1 MYKDRNFRGNMQSFL
16 YLWTIKKDHLSMKI
30 LRNILAPIP
39 LFVVM
44 LLAMPSALA
53 QGRDGK
59 LPKYLPDSISKAL
72 TRVTISEVAGSYV
85 KVNEIKVVGDD
96 KPKSDTISDG
106 EKMRP
111 QLEIRASEHLGF
123 YPMRE
128 KSVEKLYSAVRK
140 VLPDKYK
147 EYELKLYANGEL
159 IENLIPHYYRTSHDE
174 PTFVNSAK
182 TPLITRSSS
191 LSQPQRGLLNRHIA
205 LWQSHG
211 RYFSNGAD
219 EWVWQRARL
228 WETVEDLYT
237 QSYVVPYLVPMLERA
252 GASVLLPRERSMRRE
267 ELIIDN
273 DKGIDPMGYAE
284 SGEWSGAGSG
294 FAHLHESYA
303 SGHNPFSD
311 GTARQATTT
320 NKKDKLST
328 ATWSGSVPKSG
339 LYSLYV
345 SYRTVKKSATDAH
358 YTVHAS
364 GGDREFLVNQT
375 MGGGMWLC
383 LGEFYF
389 EAGEE
394 RVLVTLDNYSLTGGV
409 VTADAVKIGGGMGNI
424 RREVHSSMRGSGKE
438 YQSEVSGYPRF
449 TEGARYWLQWSGFTS
464 DVYAPKGGVDDYK
477 DDYMSRPRWVNALM
491 GGSDRLNGAKGK
503 NIPLDLALAFHSD
516 AGVRESDKVIGT
528 LGIYCTKDNGAK
540 FEDKQSRLRSR
551 DLTDIVMT
559 QIVDDLRATYDKQWV
574 RRGMWDK
581 SYYEARLP
589 WCPTMLLEL
598 LSHQNF
604 SDMRYGLDP
613 QFRFDV
619 SRAIYK
625 GVLRYLSSQYGVDY
639 VVQPL
644 PVNSFA
650 AMLDGKR
657 VTLSWKPTD
666 DKLEP
671 TAKPQYYIL
680 YTRIGDSGF
689 DSGRRV
695 NSTEITLEQEAG
707 KVYSYKITA
716 VNDGGESF
724 DSETLA
730 VGIGKSKKCVLVVN
744 GFDRVSAPM
753 SRRTESDAGFYNQF
767 DSGVAYIE
775 DISFIGE
782 QTNFDR
788 GLYKSQDDNNA
799 LGQSYNDYEAEVIAG
814 NTFDFVAVHGRSILA
829 AGYSFA
835 SASHRAVAEGAV
847 SVAGYEAID
856 LILGKQRATAV
867 GSGKT
872 YKFEAISSKLQKV
885 LKAYTAQGGSLMV
898 TGSYLLTDMWT
909 SPVATAA
916 DRKFATDVLHVSY
929 GGGMATRRGEVKGVL
944 QSVFKGDFGVEF
956 NTELNDEIYCVESPE
971 VVRAAG
977 KQTYTAMR
985 YRSTN
990 QPAATLHSGKY
1001 RVFVAGFPFETIL
1014 SAEERDAMMAGILG
1028 YIIK

>member
-1 MYKDRNFRGNMQSFL
+1 
-16 YLWTIKKDHLSMKI
+16 MKI
-30 LRNILAPIP
+30 FRNALATIL
-39 LFVVM
+39 
-44 LLAMPSALA
+44 LLALTLA
-53 QGRDGK
+53 QASTLSAQQTNTK
-59 LPKYLPDSISKAL
+59 LPKYLSDSISNAI
-72 TRVTISEVAGSYV
+72 TRITIKEVAGSYV
-85 KVNEIKVVGDD
+85 KVEQIKVVGEDVS
-96 KPKSDTISDG
+96 KADTLANG
-106 EKMRP
+106 EKRCP
-111 QLEIRASEHLGF
+111 QLEIRASEQLGF

-128 KSVEKLYSAVRK
+128 ASVEKIYAAVRK

-147 EYELKLYANGEL
+147 EYEIKLYANGEL
-159 IENLIPHYYRTSHDE
+159 IENLIPLYYRTKHSE

-182 TPLITRSSS
+182 APLITRQSS
-191 LSQPQRGLLNRHIA
+191 LSQPKRGLLNRHIA

-252 GASVLLPRERSMRRE
+252 GASVLLPRERSMRSE

-273 DKGIDPMGYAE
+273 DKGIDPMGYKE

-320 NKKDKLST
+320 NKRDKLST
-328 ATWSGSVPKSG
+328 ATWSGSVPESG
-339 LYSLYV
+339 IYSLYV
-345 SYRTVKKSATDAH
+345 SYRTVKKSAIDAH
-358 YTVHAS
+358 YTIHAS

-375 MGGGMWLC
+375 MGGGMWIC

-394 RVLVTLDNYSLTGGV
+394 RVLVTLDNYSLSGGV

-516 AGVRESDKVIGT
+516 AGVRESEKVIGT
-528 LGIYCTKDNGAK
+528 LGIYCTKDNSAK

-559 QIVDDLRATYDKQWV
+559 QIVEDLRANYDKGWV

-581 SYYEARLP
+581 SYYEARVP

-650 AMLDGKR
+650 AMLNGKK

-671 TAKPQYYIL
+671 TAKPEYYIL
-680 YTRIGDSGF
+680 YTRIDESGF

-695 NSTEITLEQEAG
+695 DSTEITLEQEAG
-707 KVYSYKITA
+707 KVYSYRVTA

-753 SRRTESDAGFYNQF
+753 SRRTQSEAGFYNVY

-788 GLYKSQDDNNA
+788 ALYQSQDDNNA
-799 LGQSYNDYEAEVIAG
+799 LGQSYNDYETEVIAG
-814 NTFDFVAVHGRSILA
+814 NTFDYVALHGRSILA

-835 SASHRAVAEGAV
+835 SASHRAVADGAV
-847 SVAGYEAID
+847 NVMGYEAID
-856 LILGKQRATAV
+856 LILGKQRSTAV
-867 GSGKT
+867 GSGKE
-872 YKFEAISSKLQKV
+872 YKFKPISSSLQKV
-885 LKAYTAQGGSLMV
+885 LTAYTAQGGSLMV

-909 SPVATAA
+909 SPAATAA
-916 DRKFATDVLHVSY
+916 DKKFATDVLHVSY
-929 GGGMATRRGEVKGVL
+929 GGNMATRRGEVKGTL
-944 QSVFKGDFGVEF
+944 QSMFKGDFGVEF
-956 NTELNDEIYCVESPE
+956 NTELCREIYCVESPE
-971 VVRAAG
+971 VVRASG
-977 KQTYTAMR
+977 KQAYTAMR

-990 QPAATLHSGKY
+990 QPAATVYGGKY
-1001 RVFVAGFPFETIL
+1001 RTFVAGFPFETIL
-1014 SAEERDAMMAGILG
+1014 SSEERDAMMKGVLS
-1028 YIIK
+1028 YLIK

>member
-1 MYKDRNFRGNMQSFL
+1 MNIFRNL
-16 YLWTIKKDHLSMKI
+16 LTTITLIVLTLVLS
-30 LRNILAPIP
+30 AE
-39 LFVVM
+39 
-44 LLAMPSALA
+44 ASA
-53 QGRDGK
+53 QRSSK
-59 LPKYLPDSISKAL
+59 LPKYLCDTLSNVI
-72 TRVTISEVAGSYV
+72 TRITIKEVAGSYV
-85 KVNEIKVVGDD
+85 KVDEIKLVGDD
-96 KPKSDTISDG
+96 KTDDDVATDD
-106 EKMRP
+106 EQTRP
-111 QLEIRASEHLGF
+111 QLEIRASEHLAY

-128 KSVEKLYSAVRK
+128 ASVEELYDAVREA
-140 VLPDKYK
+140 LPEKYR
-147 EYELKLYANGEL
+147 EHELKLYANGEL
-159 IENLIPHYYRTSHDE
+159 IENLVPLYYRTEHDE
-174 PTFVNSAK
+174 TPFVNTSLS
-182 TPLITRSSS
+182 PLITRLSS

-237 QSYVVPYLVPMLERA
+237 QSYVVPFLVPMLERA

-267 ELIIDN
+267 EVIIDN
-273 DKGIDPMGYAE
+273 DEGIDAMGYQE
-284 SGEWSGAGSG
+284 SGEWSGAGVG
-294 FAHLHESYA
+294 FAHLKESYP
-303 SGHNPFSD
+303 SGHNPFTD
-311 GTARQATTT
+311 GTARQAATSV
-320 NKKDKLST
+320 KPEKSAK
-328 ATWSGSVPKSG
+328 ATWSGSVPESG
-339 LYSLYV
+339 MYSLYV
-345 SYRTVKKSATDAH
+345 SYRTVKKSVSDAH
-358 YTVHAS
+358 YTVHTS

-394 RVLVTLDNYSLTGGV
+394 RVLVTLDNYSTTSGV

-424 RREVHSSMRGSGKE
+424 EREVHTTLRGSSRE
-438 YQSEVSGYPRF
+438 YESVTSGYPRF
-449 TEGARYWLQWSGFTS
+449 TEGARYWLQWSGFST
-464 DVYAPKGGVDDYK
+464 DVYAPKEGLDDYK

-491 GGSDRLNGAKGK
+491 GGSQRLNGAKGK

-516 AGVRESDKVIGT
+516 AGARDNDKVVGT
-528 LGIYCTKDNGAK
+528 LGIYCTKDNGAE
-540 FEDKQSRLRSR
+540 FEDDQSRLRSR

-559 QIVDDLRATYDKQWV
+559 QIVDDLRATYDESWV

-581 SYYEARLP
+581 AYYEARLP

-604 SDMRYGLDP
+604 ADMRYGLDP

-644 PVNSFA
+644 PVSSFA
-650 AMLDGKR
+650 AMLDENA
-657 VTLSWKPTD
+657 VTLSWTPTED
-666 DKLEP
+666 SLEP
-671 TAKPQYYIL
+671 SATPDYYIL
-680 YTRIGDSGF
+680 YTRVDDSGF
-689 DSGRRV
+689 DAGRRV
-695 NSTEITLEQEAG
+695 DSTEITLDLEEG
-707 KVYSYKITA
+707 KVYSYRVTA

-730 VGIGKSKKCVLVVN
+730 VGIGTSKKRVLVVN

-788 GLYKSQDDNNA
+788 SLYKSQDDNNA
-799 LGQSYNDYEAEVIAG
+799 LGQSYNDYEAEVVAG
-814 NTFDFVAVHGRSILA
+814 NSFDYVALHGRSILA

-835 SASHRAVAEGAV
+835 SASHRAVSEGRV
-847 SVAGYEAID
+847 DVMDYEAID

-867 GSGKT
+867 GSGQE
-872 YKFEAISSKLQKV
+872 YKYEAISEELQGV
-885 LKAYTAQGGSLMV
+885 LTEYTAQGGSLMV

-909 SPVATAA
+909 SPVATDA
-916 DRKFATDVLHVSY
+916 DRKFATEVLHASY

-944 QSVFKGDFGVEF
+944 LSLFDKDFGIEF
-956 NTELNDEIYCVESPE
+956 NTELHDEVYSVESPE

-985 YRSTN
+985 YRATN
-990 QPAATLHSGKY
+990 QPAAILHAGKY
-1001 RVFVAGFPFETIL
+1001 RAFVAGFPFETIL
-1014 SAEERDAMMAGILG
+1014 STEERDAIMKGVLS
-1028 YIIK
+1028 YLIK

>member
-1 MYKDRNFRGNMQSFL
+1 MNIS
-16 YLWTIKKDHLSMKI
+16 
-30 LRNILAPIP
+30 RNILATII
-39 LFVVM
+39 LFT
-44 LLAMPSALA
+44 LALVLSPSLSA
-53 QGRDGK
+53 QQRGSK
-59 LPKYLPDSISKAL
+59 LPKYLCDTLSNVI
-72 TRVTISEVAGSYV
+72 TRITIKEAAGSYV
-85 KVNEIKVVGDD
+85 KVEEIRLVGDD
-96 KPKSDTISDG
+96 GSACDAPANDQ
-106 EKMRP
+106 EQRRP
-111 QLEIRASEHLGF
+111 QLEIRASEHLGY

-128 KSVEKLYSAVRK
+128 KSVESLYDAVREA
-140 VLPDKYK
+140 LPEKYR
-147 EYELKLYANGEL
+147 EHELKLYANGEL
-159 IENLIPHYYRTSHDE
+159 IENLVPLYYRSEHE
-174 PTFVNSAK
+174 EATFVNTSK
-182 TPLITRSSS
+182 RPLITRASS
-191 LSQPQRGLLNRHIA
+191 LSQPKRGLNSRHIA

-211 RYFSNGAD
+211 RYFNNGAD

-267 ELIIDN
+267 EIIIDN
-273 DKGIDPMGYAE
+273 DKGIDPMGYEE
-284 SGEWSGAGSG
+284 SGEWSSAGAG

-303 SGHNPFSD
+303 SGHNPFGD
-311 GTARQATTT
+311 GTARQVAT
-320 NKKDKLST
+320 ST
-328 ATWSGSVPKSG
+328 KPEKVAKATWSGTIPESG
-339 LYSLYV
+339 VYSLYV
-345 SYRTVKKSATDAH
+345 SYRTVKKSVSDAH

-375 MGGGMWLC
+375 MGGGMWIC

-394 RVLVTLDNYSLTGGV
+394 RVLVTLDNYSTSVGV

-424 RREVHSSMRGSGKE
+424 RREVHPTLRGANRE
-438 YQSEVSGYPRF
+438 YESVTSGYPRF
-449 TEGARYWLQWSGFTS
+449 TEGARYWLQWSGFST
-464 DVYAPKGGVDDYK
+464 DVYAPKEGLDDYK

-491 GGSDRLNGAKGK
+491 GGSDRLSGAKGK

-516 AGVRESDKVIGT
+516 AGARDSEKVIGT
-528 LGIYCTKDNGAK
+528 LGIYCTKDNDAK

-559 QIVDDLRATYDKQWV
+559 QIVDDLRATYNEQWV

-581 SYYEARLP
+581 AYYEARLP

-650 AMLDGKR
+650 AMLDGSS
-657 VTLSWKPTD
+657 VTLSWKPTE

-671 TAKPQYYIL
+671 SAMPEYYIL
-680 YTRIGDSGF
+680 YTRIGESGF
-689 DSGRRV
+689 DAGRRV
-695 NSTEITLEQEAG
+695 DSTEITLEQEAG

-753 SRRTESDAGFYNQF
+753 SRRTESDAGFYNVY

-799 LGQSYNDYEAEVIAG
+799 LGQSYNDYETEIIAG
-814 NTFDFVAVHGRSILA
+814 NTFDFVALHGRSILA

-847 SVAGYEAID
+847 DVMGYEAID

-867 GSGKT
+867 GSGQE
-872 YKFEAISSKLQKV
+872 YKYEAISEELQGV
-885 LKAYTAQGGSLMV
+885 LTEYTAQGGSLMV

-909 SPVATAA
+909 SPVATDA

-944 QSVFKGDFGVEF
+944 LSLFDKDFGVRF
-956 NTELNDEIYCVESPE
+956 NTELSSEIYCVESPE

-1001 RVFVAGFPFETIL
+1001 RIFVAGFPFETIL
-1014 SAEERDAMMAGILG
+1014 STEERDAMMRGVLS
-1028 YIIK
+1028 YLIK

>member
-1 MYKDRNFRGNMQSFL
+1 MNIFRNL
-16 YLWTIKKDHLSMKI
+16 LTTITLIVLALVLS
-30 LRNILAPIP
+30 AE
-39 LFVVM
+39 
-44 LLAMPSALA
+44 ASA
-53 QGRDGK
+53 QRSSK
-59 LPKYLPDSISKAL
+59 LPKYLCDTLSNVI
-72 TRVTISEVAGSYV
+72 TRITIKEVAGSYV
-85 KVNEIKVVGDD
+85 KVDEIKLVGDD
-96 KPKSDTISDG
+96 KTDDDVATDD
-106 EKMRP
+106 EQTRP
-111 QLEIRASEHLGF
+111 QLEIRASEHLAY

-128 KSVEKLYSAVRK
+128 ASVEELYDAVREA
-140 VLPDKYK
+140 LPEKYR
-147 EYELKLYANGEL
+147 EHELKLYANGEL
-159 IENLIPHYYRTSHDE
+159 IENLVPLYYRTEHDE
-174 PTFVNSAK
+174 TPFVNTSLS
-182 TPLITRSSS
+182 PLITRLSS

-237 QSYVVPYLVPMLERA
+237 QSYVVPFLVPMLERA

-267 ELIIDN
+267 EVIIDN
-273 DKGIDPMGYAE
+273 DEGIDAMGYQE
-284 SGEWSGAGSG
+284 SGEWSGAGAG
-294 FAHLHESYA
+294 FAHLKESYP
-303 SGHNPFSD
+303 SGHNPFTD
-311 GTARQATTT
+311 GTARQAATSV
-320 NKKDKLST
+320 KPEKSAK
-328 ATWSGSVPKSG
+328 ATWSGSVPESG
-339 LYSLYV
+339 MYSLYV
-345 SYRTVKKSATDAH
+345 SYRTVKKSVSDAH

-394 RVLVTLDNYSLTGGV
+394 RVLVTLDNYSTTSGV

-424 RREVHSSMRGSGKE
+424 EREVHTTLRGSSRE
-438 YQSEVSGYPRF
+438 YESVTSGYPRF
-449 TEGARYWLQWSGFTS
+449 TEGARYWLQWSGFST
-464 DVYAPKGGVDDYK
+464 DVYAPKEGLDDYK

-491 GGSDRLNGAKGK
+491 GGSQRLNGAKGK

-516 AGVRESDKVIGT
+516 AGARDSDKVVGT
-528 LGIYCTKDNGAK
+528 LGIYCTKDNGAE
-540 FEDKQSRLRSR
+540 FEDDQSRLRSR

-559 QIVDDLRATYDKQWV
+559 QIVDDLRATYDESWV

-581 SYYEARLP
+581 AYYEARLP

-604 SDMRYGLDP
+604 ADMRYGLDP

-644 PVNSFA
+644 PVSSFA
-650 AMLDGKR
+650 AMLDGNA
-657 VTLSWKPTD
+657 VTLSWTPTED
-666 DKLEP
+666 SLEP
-671 TAKPQYYIL
+671 SATPDYYIL
-680 YTRIGDSGF
+680 YTRIDDSGF
-689 DSGRRV
+689 DAGRRV
-695 NSTEITLEQEAG
+695 DSTEITLDLEEG
-707 KVYSYKITA
+707 KVYSYRVTA

-730 VGIGKSKKCVLVVN
+730 VGIGTSKKRVLVVN

-788 GLYKSQDDNNA
+788 SLYKSQDDNNA
-799 LGQSYNDYEAEVIAG
+799 LGQSYNDYEAEVVAG
-814 NTFDFVAVHGRSILA
+814 NSFDYVALHGRSILA

-835 SASHRAVAEGAV
+835 SASHRAVSEGRV
-847 SVAGYEAID
+847 DVMDYEAID

-867 GSGKT
+867 GSGQE
-872 YKFEAISSKLQKV
+872 YKYEAISEELQGV
-885 LKAYTAQGGSLMV
+885 LTEYTAQGGSLMV

-909 SPVATAA
+909 SPVATDA
-916 DRKFATDVLHVSY
+916 DRKFATEVLHASY

-944 QSVFKGDFGVEF
+944 LSLFDKDFGIEF
-956 NTELNDEIYCVESPE
+956 NTELNDEVYSVESPE
-971 VVRAAG
+971 VVRASG

-985 YRSTN
+985 YRATN
-990 QPAATLHSGKY
+990 QPAAILHAGKY
-1001 RVFVAGFPFETIL
+1001 RAIVAGFPFETIL
-1014 SAEERDAMMAGILG
+1014 STEERDAMMKGVLS
-1028 YIIK
+1028 YLIK